1 MRMPKILVVDDEL
14 SARESLKMVLGKNY
28 KLLLASSGQEAL
40 QIMQKEEC
48 DIVLLDILMP
58 GMDGF
63 EILKK
68 MRKTYP
74 HLTII
79 MITAVDTAKAALEAI
94 NLGAYHYITKPFDVH
109 EIKSIVKKALS
120 EKLVSYTT
128 PQIIG
133 KSREIKEVLDIV
145 KRISQSEAPVL
156 ILGESGTGKELIAR
170 AIHFQSPRKHKPF
183 IVMNCAAI
191 PDNLIES
198 ELFGYE
204 KGAFTDAKEKRL
216 GRFELADGGTLFM
229 DEIADLSPS
238 TQAKVLRFLQFRE
251 FMRVGGSKTIKINV
265 RFIAATNK
273 DLKKAVQDGKFR
285 EDLYYRIK
293 VIPIYIPPLR
303 ERKEDIPLLV
313 NHFIKKISQKEKKE
327 IKDISKEALDYFIRY
342 EWPGNVR
349 ELENMVERIIAFST
363 GDLITEKDLPDE
375 LKLAKPL
382 ESVHPWL
389 KREKVDL
396 LQAEKEL
403 EKALIMDALRKA
415 NFVQTK
421 AAQIL
426 GISRRIL
433 KYKMDKLNIK
443 LPTDTKKLPDEY

>member
-1 MRMPKILVVDDEL
+1 M
-14 SARESLKMVLGKNY
+14 
-28 KLLLASSGQEAL
+28 
-40 QIMQKEEC
+40 
-48 DIVLLDILMP
+48 
-58 GMDGF
+58 
-63 EILKK
+63 
-68 MRKTYP
+68 
-74 HLTII
+74 
-79 MITAVDTAKAALEAI
+79 
-94 NLGAYHYITKPFDVH
+94 
-109 EIKSIVKKALS
+109 
-120 EKLVSYTT
+120 VSYTT

-191 PDNLIES
+191 PDNLIER

-313 NHFIKKISQKEKKE
+313 NHSIKKISQKEKKE